1 MRRSKTFYKHPLLM
15 TGALLLFFSV
25 VGFSGLGFAA
35 EGSTL
40 SVSYTI
46 GTYQPSLDGLNKVL
60 GDPGR
65 GILQDPNYLLPRS
78 RLLPAEARNIVT
90 PEIAGNINYG
100 LEVEWKAKARIS
112 LVGTLSLWTGE
123 SQASDTV
130 SLFLRQDFPPRKF
143 SRTARYDLSITQIWL
158 GWKYDLFHDPEQG
171 RFFINI
177 GLIGISIANLTMDAI
192 VRVDANDI
200 DPDLVF
206 TSISSTEAR
215 GVAFTSR
222 LGVGGEYFVTE
233 WFSFGVNANYVI
245 GSSSRIKV
253 RRHFRSGFSD
263 VPPPPSETTDLGNV
277 PPVPENGDLITEA
290 NIRSQNISDF
300 CDPGDDIGGCGRGS
314 GRPLELDLNGFQ
326 VNAAF
331 RFYF

>member
-1 MRRSKTFYKHPLLM
+1 MGRSKSILKL
-15 TGALLLFFSV
+15 ALLV
-25 VGFSGLGFAA
+25 VKGLLLVLLVLSLPRIGFAD
-35 EGSTL
+35 GSTL

-46 GTYQPSLDGLNKVL
+46 GTYQPSLSTLNEIL
-60 GDPGR
+60 GDSGR

-78 RLLPAEARNIVT
+78 RLLPAEARNIVA
-90 PEIAGNINYG
+90 PEIAGNVNYG
-100 LEVEWKAKARIS
+100 LEVEWKAKERIS

-143 SRTARYDLSITQIWL
+143 SRTANYGLSITQVWF
-158 GWKYDLFHDPEQG
+158 GWKYDLFQDPEQG

-177 GLIGISIANLTMDAI
+177 GLIGISIANLTLDAI

-200 DPDLVF
+200 DPNLVF
-206 TSISSTEAR
+206 TSVSSTEAR

-222 LGVGGEYFVTE
+222 LGMGGEYFILS

-253 RRHFRSGFSD
+253 RRHFRSSFSD
-263 VPPPPSETTDLGNV
+263 TPPPPPETTDLGNV
-277 PPVPENGDLITEA
+277 PPVPQNGDLITEA
-290 NIRSQNISDF
+290 NISSQNISDF
-300 CDPGDDIGGCGRGS
+300 CDPGDELGGCDRGAGQS
-314 GRPLELDLNGFQ
+314 LELDLNGFQ